1 MAVFF
6 WITLGLLVGAI
17 AKLVAW
23 EDAPASWSP
32 VVLLSSAGAAGGGFL
47 GALLARGSETPG
59 FEPASMLLAIIG
71 AGVLLVPYHLVVTR
85 RATAE
90 QYRVDRRA
98 A

>member
-1 MAVFF
+1 MAVIF

-23 EDAPASWSP
+23 DDAPASWSP
-32 VVLLSSAGAAGGGFL
+32 VVLLSSAGAAAGGFL
-47 GALLARGSETPG
+47 GAMLSRGSETPG
-59 FEPASMLLAIIG
+59 FETVSMLLATIG
-71 AGVLLVPYHLVVTR
+71 AAVLLFPYHLVVTR
-85 RATAE
+85 RAAGE